1 MKIMF
6 TTHKIAEANVYPN
19 SYVGPGISYSIMLS
33 FGVAPPFPSET
44 VEVSNA
50 AQIAEKLADY
60 CERAKA
66 TGIPLQA
73 GWIRPSNDR
82 SRAFPG
88 FTKLKEGKETFTCNT
103 EALDAAAWAKFNAEK
118 QPA

>member
-6 TTHKIAEANVYPN
+6 TTHKITEAYVMDN
-19 SYVGPGISYSIMLS
+19 SITGPGINHPIILS
-33 FGVAPPFPSET
+33 FGVAPPFPTET

-50 AQIAEKLADY
+50 AQIAEKFADY

-73 GWIRPSNDR
+73 GWTRPSNDR

-88 FTKLKEGKETFTCNT
+88 FNKLKEGKDVFTCNT
-103 EALDAAAWAKFNAEK
+103 EDMDKAAWEKFNAEK
-118 QPA
+118 TPA